1 MAQTTAVPGPTVADQ
16 LLDYLALEGVS
27 AIFGVPGAGIMHLLQ
42 RLHDRPEITY
52 VICRHETGAA
62 YMADGYHRATGK
74 PGVVLVTS
82 GPGATNALTGTMNAN
97 FAGSALLLLTGE
109 VPQQFLGRGYLQE
122 GTDCG
127 LNIRDIYAA
136 ATRYSADIEDASGAP
151 IAIEQALRDM
161 LSLPRRAVHLSI
173 PDNVAATPA
182 AASAYVSKRP
192 PASPSAYRS
201 LPAGVAPA
209 DINRVLAALTSAKR
223 PLILLGNGCRE
234 AVGDPETAH
243 ALRRLAEW
251 WNIPVMT
258 TSDGKG
264 AFPED
269 HSLSL
274 RAYGF
279 AGCTWPQYW
288 MIDPE
293 TNGAAHDALLVIG
306 SSLGELATY
315 KWNPILV
322 PNGPFLQ
329 VDIDQSIIGRGFP
342 VTDGIVAECG
352 AFLRALWDH
361 APAWPRDPAAVEA
374 RGEEIAAFKA
384 KHSPFASPEG
394 YAQTSGPLN
403 PAALCR
409 LLNENLPDDATLYV
423 DSGNCV
429 GWGLHYLIVREGQAW
444 QSALAM
450 GPMGC
455 GVCGVIGARFG
466 RPDRLCVALVGD
478 GALLMQLG
486 EITTAVANKIG
497 AIWVVLSDDD
507 LGMVSQGM
515 DAFFPA
521 DPAYSYPL
529 GAPDLRKAAAGLGA
543 DAYEVRQPED
553 FADAWSCAMRGAA
566 EGRPQVIVA
575 KIDRTASP
583 PYWSPPFWQKSAD

>member
-1 MAQTTAVPGPTVADQ
+1 MRRKNGRTGARKHGATTAVPCPTVADQ

-42 RLHDRPEITY
+42 RLHDRPEFTY

-97 FAGSALLLLTGE
+97 FGGSALLLLTGE

-173 PDNVAATPA
+173 PDNVAATPVA
-182 AASAYVSKRP
+182 ATAYVSKRP
-192 PASPSAYRS
+192 PASPSAYRG
-201 LPAGVAPA
+201 LPAGVAQA
-209 DINRVLAALTSAKR
+209 DINRALAVLTSAKR

-234 AVGDPETAH
+234 AVSDPETAH

-264 AFPED
+264 VFPED
-269 HSLSL
+269 HPLSL

-279 AGCTWPQYW
+279 AGCAWPQYW

-329 VDIDQSIIGRGFP
+329 VDIDQSVIGRGLP

-384 KHSPFASPEG
+384 KHSPFASPG
-394 YAQTSGPLN
+394 GLCADVRAIASGRAMPVAKRESTRRRDRVRRQRQLCRVG
-403 PAALCR
+403 AALSDR
-409 LLNENLPDDATLYV
+409 ARRA
-423 DSGNCV
+423 
-429 GWGLHYLIVREGQAW
+429 GLAKRT
-444 QSALAM
+444 
-450 GPMGC
+450 
-455 GVCGVIGARFG
+455 
-466 RPDRLCVALVGD
+466 GD
-478 GALLMQLG
+478 GAHGVRRLRRDRS
-486 EITTAVANKIG
+486 
-497 AIWVVLSDDD
+497 AIW
-507 LGMVSQGM
+507 
-515 DAFFPA
+515 PA
-521 DPAYSYPL
+521 RSPL
-529 GAPDLRKAAAGLGA
+529 RCVGRRRRAA
-543 DAYEVRQPED
+543 DATGRDHHRSGQQD
-553 FADAWSCAMRGAA
+553 RRHLGCAQR
-566 EGRPQVIVA
+566 
-575 KIDRTASP
+575 
-583 PYWSPPFWQKSAD
+583 